1 MLEQVVAFFDKFA
14 DLDPDY
20 FAAPARA
27 VRAAAISLA
36 PPPSSR
42 HP

>member
-1 MLEQVVAFFDKFA
+1 MLEQVVAFFDEFA

-27 VRAAAISLA
+27 VRAAVDQSRAA
-36 PPPSSR
+36 P
-42 HP
+42 